1 MCLYVLCLHVCVC
14 VSKLC
19 SCVPVCAR
27 QNCTHEWRTEADP
40 VVFLQSWPPYSHWI
54 WSTGFW
60 LGLAREFPGPACLHT
75 LGAEVT
81 DVHPYVWLCLLH
93 LCLDC
98 EHLGIMSRLCGFSLS
113 NLAQDIPGHYDMKPN
128 YCNTNSADS
137 FHPGLRQRTELL
149 LASISCKRSSP
160 ASPGQ
165 EIVTRTKLLYP
176 LYFSWRYDI
185 DVIGILLTV
194 CSILLMNLI
203 DCEAFAMLAWGST

>member
-1 MCLYVLCLHVCVC
+1 MCVKMCLYVLCLHVCVC

-27 QNCTHEWRTEADP
+27 KNCTHVWRTEDDP
-40 VVFLQSWPPYSHWI
+40 VVFLQSWPPYSHWM
-54 WSTGFW
+54 WRTGFW

-113 NLAQDIPGHYDMKPN
+113 NPW
-128 YCNTNSADS
+128 T
-137 FHPGLRQRTELL
+137 LRHE
-149 LASISCKRSSP
+149 
-160 ASPGQ
+160 
-165 EIVTRTKLLYP
+165 TKLLQHELGRLFP
-176 LYFSWRYDI
+176 SRTEAENWTPPSFHFLQEIKSSFSR
-185 DVIGILLTV
+185 TR
-194 CSILLMNLI
+194 
-203 DCEAFAMLAWGST
+203 DCD